1 MKFVQNQIDY
11 SSEIIE
17 GTPKIRANNCEKVD
31 INSPSLW
38 LFLST
43 LTLGSFSKSFPSS
56 AIETNDFKIY
66 VNS

>member
-1 MKFVQNQIDY
+1 MKFVHNQIDY

-17 GTPKIRANNCEKVD
+17 GTPKIRANNCDKVD

-38 LFLST
+38 SFRST